1 MEENKN
7 RKELVVGG
15 RVKANPEVTC
25 SVDGDVGGG
34 DRGGRSGRGLVVEEV
49 NETTVDSAIRTAG
62 VVDDGG
68 DH

>member
-7 RKELVVGG
+7 RKELVVGW
-15 RVKANPEVTC
+15 RLKANPEVTC
-25 SVDGDVGGG
+25 GVDGDVGGG
-34 DRGGRSGRGLVVEEV
+34 DGGGRNGRGLVVEEV

-62 VVDDGG
+62 IVDDGR